1 MNRDQKAAFIDN
13 VAERVEGSTAIFAVD
28 YRGISVPQVAEL
40 RAKLGE
46 ADASF
51 QVVKNT
57 LTRIAL
63 DKADGAGHTG
73 STDLKEF
80 LEGPT
85 AFTYVKG
92 DVALAVKAIANFTK
106 EYELLEFKGGTWTA
120 RSSRSTSSR
129 L

>member
-1 MNRDQKAAFIDN
+1 M
-13 VAERVEGSTAIFAVD
+13 
-28 YRGISVPQVAEL
+28 PQVAEL

-57 LTRIAL
+57 LTRLAL
-63 DKADGAGHTG
+63 DKADGAGKAG

-92 DVALAVKAIANFTK
+92 DVALAVKAIASFTK
-106 EYELLEFKGGTWTA
+106 EYELLEYKGGIMDGQIVSVDQFKALTK
-120 RSSRSTSSR
+120 
-129 L
+129 LP